1 MQYDYSLEKS
11 TTHPSPLPDLYSLLS
26 FISYILVLICYV
38 CSFFFFLLTDS
49 PTLPTLSADK
59 SPTPLPSIRSPLA
72 LWKLG
77 EKIDTHH
84 NYPDESTAINSLVN
98 AFDPLRDKALYV
110 MKEEH
115 WLVSRPKPQKKK
127 VTQEKK
133 GISIRSLSNELV
145 QQKIEKVWGLP
156 RLQNP

>member
-1 MQYDYSLEKS
+1 MYAPFSSFYSQIL
-11 TTHPSPLPDLYSLLS
+11 LLS
-26 FISYILVLICYV
+26 QRSRPTN
-38 CSFFFFLLTDS
+38 LLPPYPVS
-49 PTLPTLSADK
+49 GVHLPYE
-59 SPTPLPSIRSPLA
+59 
-72 LWKLG
+72 KLG

-84 NYPDESTAINSLVN
+84 NYPEESTAINSLVN

-133 GISIRSLSNELV
+133 GISIRFLSNELV

-156 RLQNP
+156 RLQDP